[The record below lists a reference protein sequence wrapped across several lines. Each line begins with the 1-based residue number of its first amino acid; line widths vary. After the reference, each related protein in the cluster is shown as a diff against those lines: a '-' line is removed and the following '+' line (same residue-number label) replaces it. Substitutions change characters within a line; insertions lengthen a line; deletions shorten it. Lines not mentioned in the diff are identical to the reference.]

1 MSNRLHVMPNKLLK
15 PTFFLYLTLCLIGFS
30 APPALAQNDLFTG
43 GVTLERQIE
52 ICSMTTSRVT
62 RLICYDDL
70 ASRLGYVTPEIAQRE
85 EEILERYGFWE
96 VTRRMSAAGEQIYY
110 LKNDAAE
117 YVVSRSGTRRKPTFM
132 ISCRNGETEAY
143 LDWKDELLRTV
154 FASRGARNT
163 PYRIEMIYQMGTEPR
178 YRENW
183 DMSTDL
189 QAAFVPDAIEFIR
202 DLRQH
207 NRLVLN
213 FTPTGESL
221 QTIVHELS
229 GMNDALRLL
238 VELCYQQ
245 ESE

>member
-1 MSNRLHVMPNKLLK
+1 
-15 PTFFLYLTLCLIGFS
+15 
-30 APPALAQNDLFTG
+30 
-43 GVTLERQIE
+43 
-52 ICSMTTSRVT
+52 
-62 RLICYDDL
+62 
-70 ASRLGYVTPEIAQRE
+70 
-85 EEILERYGFWE
+85 
-96 VTRRMSAAGEQIYY
+96 
-110 LKNDAAE
+110 
-117 YVVSRSGTRRKPTFM
+117 
-132 ISCRNGETEAY
+132 
-143 LDWKDELLRTV
+143 
-154 FASRGARNT
+154 
-163 PYRIEMIYQMGTEPR
+163 MIYQMGTEPR